1 MVKRELELTRYAR
14 VHDVRVPTLIYGTAW
29 KEGDTA
35 GLVGMAIDAGFRGI
49 DTANQRRH
57 YFEAG
62 VGEALVG
69 ALAEGRLERENIFL
83 QTKFTYVDGQDHRL
97 PYDSSAPL
105 AAQVEQSCAS
115 SLQHLGVDYLDSY
128 ILHGPSVRHG
138 LTAGDWETWE
148 AMERMHRAGKTRLLG
163 VSNVNV
169 GQLEEL
175 YAEASTKPAI
185 VQNRCF
191 ASMGWDRA
199 VRQFC
204 SEREILYQGFSL
216 LTANREVLGHHRVNE
231 IASRTGRTVPQ
242 VIFRFALQV
251 GMTALTGTTSAAHM
265 TEDLSV
271 YDFELQPDEVR
282 ALDELGA

>member
-1 MVKRELELTRYAR
+1 M
-14 VHDVRVPTLIYGTAW
+14 HDVRVPRLIYGTAW
-29 KEGDTA
+29 KEDHTTR
-35 GLVGMAIDAGFRGI
+35 LVGMALDAGFRGI

-62 VGEALVG
+62 VGK
-69 ALAEGRLERENIFL
+69 ALADALAAGRLERKDVFL
-83 QTKFTYVDGQDHRL
+83 QTKFTYADGQDHRL
-97 PYDSSAPL
+97 PYDPGAPL
-105 AAQVEQSCAS
+105 ATQVEQSFAS
-115 SLQHLGVDYLDSY
+115 SLQHLGVDHLDSY
-128 ILHGPSVRHG
+128 VLHGPSVRRG
-138 LTAGDWETWE
+138 LTALDWETWE
-148 AMERMHRAGKTRLLG
+148 AMERLHGAGKTRLLG
-163 VSNVNV
+163 VSNVTV

-175 YAEASTKPAI
+175 YADASTKPAI

-216 LTANREVLGHHRVNE
+216 LTANREVLGHRRVHE
-231 IASRTGRTVPQ
+231 IAARTGRTVPQ

-251 GMTALTGTTSAAHM
+251 GMIALTGTTSAAHM
-265 TEDLSV
+265 AEDLSI